1 MAFRIQIRRDS
12 STNWQA
18 NNPVLLQGEFGYE
31 FDSGKLKVGNGVDD
45 WNQLGYAFVGTD
57 GTSGV
62 DGATGSTGST
72 GAGVPT
78 GGLPNQVLAKLSGLD
93 YDYQWMYLQGETG
106 ASGDVGPAGPTGVD
120 GTSGTSG
127 VNGATGADGTS
138 GTSGINGATGAAG
151 INGTSGTSGSSGFQG
166 STGATGANGTSGTS
180 GLRGSTGATGVNG
193 TSGTSGISGATGANG
208 TSGTSGSDGTS
219 GADGTSGTSGFDGA
233 NAIGLGAKSGFVY
246 GNQFSPIGSP
256 AGPYKARVTF
266 ATPFTD
272 SNYTVT
278 TSHFGGP
285 AQDYPTEIVE
295 LGPTGFG
302 IISPDSPGGG
312 TANGVYW
319 QAMSL
324 GEQPGAVPADGTY
337 GQALIKQSSAA
348 YDTTWA
354 TIVPPG
360 GSAGQILAK
369 DTDTDFDS
377 EWIDLPISLP
387 IGGGT
392 GNPLIK
398 KSAVDGDSE
407 WSYAIEIGADRMD
420 INPGP
425 KLPDAALQVN
435 STTQGF
441 KLPSM
446 TEAQRFAI
454 NAGVPSD
461 GLLVYQT
468 DDNTGSGGDGPGLY
482 VSKQG
487 IWIQII

>member
-1 MAFRIQIRRDS
+1 MSFRIQIRRDS
-12 STNWQA
+12 SANWQA

-31 FDSGKLKVGNGVDD
+31 FDSGKLKVGNGVDA
-45 WNQLGYAFVGTD
+45 WTQLGYAFVGTD

-62 DGATGSTGST
+62 DGATGPTGDT

-93 YDYQWMYLQGETG
+93 YDYQWMYLQGATGETG
-106 ASGDVGPAGPTGVD
+106 GVGPAGPTGGD

-127 VNGATGADGTS
+127 LNGATGVDGTS

-151 INGTSGTSGSSGFQG
+151 VNGTSGTSGTSGFQG
-166 STGATGANGTSGTS
+166 STGATGADGTSGTS
-180 GLRGSTGATGVNG
+180 GFQGSTGATGVDG
-193 TSGTSGISGATGANG
+193 TSGTSGISGATGADG
-208 TSGTSGSDGTS
+208 TSGTS
-219 GADGTSGTSGFDGA
+219 GADGTSGTSGLDGLG
-233 NAIGLGAKSGFVY
+233 AIGLGAKTGLEY
-246 GNQFSPIGSP
+246 GQDFSPVGSP
-256 AGPYKARVTF
+256 AGAYFKRVTF
-266 ATPFTD
+266 TSPFTD
-272 SNYTVT
+272 ANYTVT
-278 TSHFGGP
+278 TSFFGGP
-285 AQDYPTEIVE
+285 AQDFPTEITEV
-295 LGPTGFG
+295 GPTGFTLVA
-302 IISPDSPGGG
+302 PDSPGGG

-324 GEQPGAVPADGTY
+324 GEQPGAVPTGGAY
-337 GQALIKQSSAA
+337 GQVLTKASDATF
-348 YDTTWA
+348 DTKWETV
-354 TIVPPG
+354 VPTG
-360 GSAGQILAK
+360 GSGGKILAK
-369 DTDTDFDS
+369 SSDADFDS

-387 IGGGT
+387 TGGAT

-398 KSAVDGDSE
+398 KSGVDGDSE
-407 WSYAIEIGADRMD
+407 WSAAIEIGADRVD
-420 INPGP
+420 INPGV
-425 KLPDAALQVN
+425 KEPDAALQVN

-446 TEAQRFAI
+446 TEAQRVAI
-454 NAGVPSD
+454 NGGVPSD